1 MNRDAR
7 RAAKR
12 RQQRKQEKRDTV
24 ERTGPA
30 VSLGD
35 VVAEFMS
42 VGGRASHAE
51 LDAIAMA
58 PSVAR
63 THDNACE
70 WRRGYA
76 CLPDCETDD
85 ALRKRLQER
94 FG

>member
-35 VVAEFMS
+35 VVDAFVDAGGS
-42 VGGRASHAE
+42 V
-51 LDAIAMA
+51 D
-58 PSVAR
+58 
-63 THDNACE
+63 
-70 WRRGYA
+70 
-76 CLPDCETDD
+76 ETDA